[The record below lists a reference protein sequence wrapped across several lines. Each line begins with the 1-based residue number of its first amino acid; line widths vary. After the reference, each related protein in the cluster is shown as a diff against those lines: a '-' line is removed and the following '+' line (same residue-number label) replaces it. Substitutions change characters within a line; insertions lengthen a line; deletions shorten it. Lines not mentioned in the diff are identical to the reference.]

1 MLYGTYVFPLAVS
14 ACGGSHRKYV
24 GFLDLD
30 LDLDF
35 YNLLLEY

>member
-14 ACGGSHRKYV
+14 ACGGRHRKYI